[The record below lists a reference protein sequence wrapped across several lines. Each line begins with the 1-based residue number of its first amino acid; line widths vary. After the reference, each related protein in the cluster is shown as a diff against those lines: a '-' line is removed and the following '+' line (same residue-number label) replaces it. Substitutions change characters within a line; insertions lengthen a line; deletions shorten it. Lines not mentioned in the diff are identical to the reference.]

1 MCGAFKRSGILGE
14 LTGSMINKV
23 DNSVKSFDLEFKC
36 HECMG
41 GNGMPNLNYVA
52 ILTLCSAIFSENK
65 DMKYDGICY
74 LAQRRN

>member
-52 ILTLCSAIFSENK
+52 ILTLC
-65 DMKYDGICY
+65 
-74 LAQRRN
+74 